1 RTCWSSSPT
10 RRPSSPPPRAGR
22 PSPRPRLRP
31 SDRAGPGGELL
42 QVRRGLRDP
51 VLAEHADAVPLQ
63 QGGGHALARRG
74 PALEGAVVDPQRAA
88 GRAALLEDRD
98 PRPGLPRRLQRPAG
112 AGEEGLGHVL
122 ARGGAHPGRT
132 GEHGLAPGAALDLR
146 GRAGHGKPALDL
158 RAERDEAALGPP
170 AGEQLVVAGLRPPVV
185 PHRPAEQARADEHPP
200 PPALLA
206 ARRARSARAEGRR
219 GASRTTGDPRPAGRG
234 ARRRLGGASAVRAN
248 RGPGAGPGRASRDG
262 RAGRLGRSDTPG
274 PGTHVTVISDN
285 KVVLGQLT
293 NAAPMSR
300 RRRILVLCVC
310 CTSLLMVALDNTIV
324 NVALPALGE
333 DLHAP
338 LSGLQW
344 TMDAYTLTLA
354 GLLILSGS
362 VADRIGRR
370 RVFRTGLLI
379 FTAGSLLCGIAPNLP
394 GLVAFR
400 IVQAVG
406 GSMLNPVAL
415 SIITTTFTDPKERA
429 QAIGVWGGVAGIS
442 MALGPL
448 TGGVLTETAG
458 WRAIFWINVPIGL
471 LAWVLTGR
479 FVPES
484 KARRPRAI
492 DPVGQLLM
500 ITLLVSLTYGIIEAP
515 HAGRAVGLGCGAVA
529 AAALAALVWY
539 ESRRPEPLI
548 DVRFFRSAPF
558 SGAAPMAVLGFAA
571 LGSFLFLT
579 TLYLQRHRGLTAFE
593 AGLCTLPLALTAFVV
608 APLAGR
614 LVGTR
619 GPRAPLVVAGV
630 CFAVTGALLTRVTL
644 DTP

>member
-1 RTCWSSSPT
+1 
-10 RRPSSPPPRAGR
+10 
-22 PSPRPRLRP
+22 
-31 SDRAGPGGELL
+31 
-42 QVRRGLRDP
+42 
-51 VLAEHADAVPLQ
+51 
-63 QGGGHALARRG
+63 
-74 PALEGAVVDPQRAA
+74 
-88 GRAALLEDRD
+88 
-98 PRPGLPRRLQRPAG
+98 
-112 AGEEGLGHVL
+112 
-122 ARGGAHPGRT
+122 
-132 GEHGLAPGAALDLR
+132 
-146 GRAGHGKPALDL
+146 
-158 RAERDEAALGPP
+158 
-170 AGEQLVVAGLRPPVV
+170 
-185 PHRPAEQARADEHPP
+185 
-200 PPALLA
+200 
-206 ARRARSARAEGRR
+206 
-219 GASRTTGDPRPAGRG
+219 
-234 ARRRLGGASAVRAN
+234 
-248 RGPGAGPGRASRDG
+248 
-262 RAGRLGRSDTPG
+262 
-274 PGTHVTVISDN
+274 
-285 KVVLGQLT
+285 
-293 NAAPMSR
+293 M
-300 RRRILVLCVC
+300 LCVC

-515 HAGRAVGLGCGAVA
+515 HAGRAVGLCCGAVA

-558 SGAAPMAVLGFAA
+558 SGAAAMAVLGFAA

-644 DTP
+644 DTPLPPLLACFALFGLGFGMLNPPVTNTAVTGMPAAQASVAAAIASTSRQVGQSLGIAIAGSIVATAATASGFVRAAHAAWWINAGYGALILCLAVITTGRWARGTAQRTAARLMADEPVGSTERHR